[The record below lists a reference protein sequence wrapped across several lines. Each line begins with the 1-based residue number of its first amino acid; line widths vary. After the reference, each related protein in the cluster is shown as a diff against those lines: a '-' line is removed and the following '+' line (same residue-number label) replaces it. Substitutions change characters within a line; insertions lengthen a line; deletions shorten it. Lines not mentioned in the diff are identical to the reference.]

1 MQNKFIICMSYHQK
15 FWHVLNSSFYR
26 MFWLNRNIWRGGA
39 GGEGGV
45 ILYINKRIWCKI
57 LNYHTKSILSEVI
70 IIEFLQSK
78 RKWLMLG
85 IYKPLIQDETDFLQ
99 QLSSLLAFYYPRYEN
114 IMVIED
120 FNVTVENHHPG
131 LTTKP
136 TCHQSKIA
144 TCFDLILIRKIVIN
158 LW

>member
-1 MQNKFIICMSYHQK
+1 
-15 FWHVLNSSFYR
+15 
-26 MFWLNRNIWRGGA
+26 MFLIPAFTECFGSIETYGGGGA

-57 LNYHTKSILSEVI
+57 LNYRTKSILSEVI

>member
-1 MQNKFIICMSYHQK
+1 
-15 FWHVLNSSFYR
+15 
-26 MFWLNRNIWRGGA
+26 MFLIPAFTECFGSIETYGGGRDGG

-57 LNYHTKSILSEVI
+57 LNYHTKSVLSEVI